1 MSEGDFSD
9 YEALKSLIS
18 VHDKAYYID
27 DNPQISDEEYDG
39 LMRKLLD
46 YEQAHPEWVT
56 SDSPSQRVG
65 GVALKIFNSVR
76 HAVPMLSLGNVFN
89 PEELTA
95 FYNRMVEA
103 VGSDDFEFNCEPKFD
118 GLAISIRYENGV
130 LKTAST
136 RGDGLTGEDVTAQV
150 STIRTVPLKLNVP
163 SKEALPKIIEVRG
176 EALMLRSDFDNLVKR
191 QEEEGLQTFANPR
204 NAAAGSLRQLDP
216 KITAKRKLRFYAYG
230 LGEFKSLGS
239 EEPKS
244 QSQLLDYLSELGFA
258 VTEYRSVKKGL
269 DGLLNFFEHI
279 KAKRD
284 TLPFDIDGVVY
295 KVDSFELQQKI
306 GFVSKAPRFAIAHK
320 FAAEQ
325 MQTKLLDIE
334 VQVGRTGALTPVARL
349 EPVFVGGVTVRKA
362 TLHNEDEIE
371 RKNLMIGDTVIV
383 RRAGDVIPEV
393 LESVIDLRPEDA
405 VKFVMPT
412 ICPVC
417 GSAVEKPEGE
427 AVARC
432 TGGLVC
438 GAQITQGIIHA
449 VSRKALNIEGLGD
462 KHIQKLVSTEK
473 IKRLDDLFKLTVDDL
488 NILGR
493 NAEDS
498 KLEVLAPT
506 LHARIQ
512 ASKSTTLSRFLFALG
527 IRHVGETT
535 ARDLAKYFGD
545 LYSIMQASTEELVSV
560 PNVGEVMATS
570 IHTFFNEPHNRE
582 VISNLLELGFVLN
595 AEEEAIQ
602 INPAIAGHSFVVTGT
617 LENWKR
623 DEISQVIISSGGR
636 INSSV
641 SKKTDYLLMGAEPGD
656 SKVKKAQEVGTKI
669 LSEAEFIQMLEQ
681 K

>member
-1 MSEGDFSD
+1 
-9 YEALKSLIS
+9 
-18 VHDKAYYID
+18 
-27 DNPQISDEEYDG
+27 
-39 LMRKLLD
+39 
-46 YEQAHPEWVT
+46 
-56 SDSPSQRVG
+56 
-65 GVALKIFNSVR
+65 
-76 HAVPMLSLGNVFN
+76 
-89 PEELTA
+89 
-95 FYNRMVEA
+95 
-103 VGSDDFEFNCEPKFD
+103 
-118 GLAISIRYENGV
+118 
-130 LKTAST
+130 
-136 RGDGLTGEDVTAQV
+136 
-150 STIRTVPLKLNVP
+150 
-163 SKEALPKIIEVRG
+163 
-176 EALMLRSDFDNLVKR
+176 
-191 QEEEGLQTFANPR
+191 
-204 NAAAGSLRQLDP
+204 
-216 KITAKRKLRFYAYG
+216 
-230 LGEFKSLGS
+230 
-239 EEPKS
+239 
-244 QSQLLDYLSELGFA
+244 
-258 VTEYRSVKKGL
+258 
-269 DGLLNFFEHI
+269 
-279 KAKRD
+279 
-284 TLPFDIDGVVY
+284 
-295 KVDSFELQQKI
+295 
-306 GFVSKAPRFAIAHK
+306 
-320 FAAEQ
+320 

-393 LESVIDLRPEDA
+393 LEAVIDLRPEDA

>member
-136 RGDGLTGEDVTAQV
+136 RGDGLIGEDVTAQV

-258 VTEYRSVKKGL
+258 VTEYRAVKKGL

-393 LESVIDLRPEDA
+393 LEAVIDLRPEDA